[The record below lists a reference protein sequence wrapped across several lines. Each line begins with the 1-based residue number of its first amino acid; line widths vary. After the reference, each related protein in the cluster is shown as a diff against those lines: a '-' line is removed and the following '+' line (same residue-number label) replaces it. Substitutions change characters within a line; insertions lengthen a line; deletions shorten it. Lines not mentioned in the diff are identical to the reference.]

1 MQFDTYTYTIAAH
14 FLPALINGDET
25 GLDDAESAQ
34 LAAFIDAL
42 PGHGHWSYD
51 SDYSDNFAR
60 CDITGLHSTTVD
72 CEYLVPIVGD
82 HQRSYGPWA

>member
-1 MQFDTYTYTIAAH
+1 MQFDSYTYTIGAH

-42 PGHGHWSYD
+42 PGHGYWS
-51 SDYSDNFAR
+51 
-60 CDITGLHSTTVD
+60 CDDADGFDFGPCDVAGRTSAVVV
-72 CEYLVPIVGD
+72 CQYLVAIVGD
-82 HQRSYGPWA
+82 DERSRGPRA